1 MRLTRRII
9 MDYLPITV
17 NLVGKTCLVVGAGQV
32 ALRKT
37 KALLK
42 AKGQVKIIAPVILP
56 ELFILAKTEN
66 LQLIE
71 KEFSEQD
78 LLNVDLIIAA
88 TNKPEVNAYISQLA
102 QSKNIWVNVV
112 DDLENCSFITPAIID
127 RSPLLI
133 AISTGGIA
141 PVVARKIREKIE
153 WMLPRTLGS
162 LLINLQGFREQI
174 KDRYKNFSTKRSF
187 YEWFVEQ
194 SIDSQIG
201 EDEKFST
208 VAERYE
214 TTEKRSGKVY
224 LVGAGPGD
232 PDLLTVKALKILQK
246 ADVVLHDSLVAQ
258 DILDLVRRDA
268 EFISV
273 GKRARK
279 HSVQQTE
286 INSLLALHANKG
298 LRVVR
303 LKGGDPFIF
312 GRGAEELEHIVKDGI
327 DFEVIPGITSASG
340 CATYAGIPLTHR
352 DHSQTVMFITAHC
365 KESKDCLD
373 WTSIAKHQQTLAV
386 YMGLM
391 RNEVLRDKL
400 IEYGRL
406 PSTPVALIENGTRN
420 NQRVVIGTLADLP
433 NMVEE
438 HKVVS
443 PSLIIIGEVV
453 SLAEELSWFEAGKYI
468 VHEGRTV
475 ADLRVELDSIAA

>member
-1 MRLTRRII
+1 
-9 MDYLPITV
+9 MDYLPITL
-17 NLVGKTCLVVGAGQV
+17 NLEGKTCLVVGGGQV

-42 AKGQVKIIAPVILP
+42 AKGEVKLVAPDVLP
-56 ELFILAKTEN
+56 ELVEISKNNKLVLNK
-66 LQLIE
+66 
-71 KEFSEQD
+71 KRFSDED
-78 LLNVDLIIAA
+78 LERVDLIIAA
-88 TNKPEVNAYISQLA
+88 TNDLQVNAHISQLA

-112 DDLENCSFITPAIID
+112 DELEHCSFITPAIID

-141 PVVARKIREKIE
+141 PVLARKVREKIE
-153 WMLPRTLGS
+153 WLLPRNLGS
-162 LLINLQGFREQI
+162 LLDNLVGFREKI
-174 KDRYKNFSTKRSF
+174 KARYQSFSTKRSF
-187 YEWFVEQ
+187 YEWFVEK
-194 SIDSQIG
+194 SIDSQISG
-201 EDEKFST
+201 NEDFSII
-208 VAERYE
+208 AERYE
-214 TTEKRSGKVY
+214 STEKQTGKVY

-246 ADVVLHDSLVAQ
+246 ADVVLHDSLVSQ
-258 DILDLVRRDA
+258 DVLDLVRRDA

-279 HSVQQTE
+279 HSVQQAE
-286 INSLLALHANKG
+286 INQLLVEHANKG
-298 LRVVR
+298 LKVVR

-312 GRGAEELEHIVKDGI
+312 GRGAEELEHIIKDGI

-365 KESKDCLD
+365 KDSKDCLD

-406 PSTPVALIENGTRN
+406 PSTPVALIENGTRD
-420 NQRVVIGTLADLP
+420 NQRVVLGTLADLP
-433 NMVEE
+433 EMVDQ
-438 HKVVS
+438 HQVVS
-443 PSLIIIGEVV
+443 PSLIVVGEVV
-453 SLAEELSWFEAGKYI
+453 SLAQELNWFKVGTHI
-468 VHEGRTV
+468 VHQTKIKSNLSTEI
-475 ADLRVELDSIAA
+475 DLIAA